1 MHVIVERVKPP
12 VLVVHGGAG
21 SWRRVFDDPDYPYS
35 LSDIS
40 RLIRLSLEEG
50 YKALLRNGA
59 VKGVI
64 SAVKVLED
72 SGMLNAGLG
81 SALNLLGE
89 PEMDAGIMA
98 SNGLIG
104 AVGAVKYPKNPI
116 ELAYLVAKET
126 DHVVIVGNGADML
139 AKHYG
144 LKERTPPP
152 DHVTKRYN
160 RLMSELRHMQTTTLR
175 WKHIREI
182 AQRYGLLGDTVGAVA
197 VDSNRVLASASSTGG
212 IWLKHPGRL
221 GDTPIPGAGFYAN
234 NIAAVTATGFGEVI
248 VKSMASKTLVDLVSQ
263 GLSLREACR
272 KTILKAEEIG
282 GKRVIGIIAVTVEGE
297 VCLAYDTEG
306 MPSGYIH
313 EGGIRIIEL

>member
-21 SWRRVFDDPDYPYS
+21 SWKRVFDDPDYPYT
-35 LSDIS
+35 LSDIGK
-40 RLIRLSLEEG
+40 LIRLSLEEG
-50 YKALLRNGA
+50 YRELKANGA
-59 VKGVI
+59 VRGVI

-89 PEMDAGIMA
+89 AEMDAGIMA

-104 AVGAVKYPKNPI
+104 AVGAVKYPRNPI
-116 ELAYLVAKET
+116 ELAYIVAKET
-126 DHVVIVGNGADML
+126 DHIVLVGNGADML
-139 AKHYG
+139 AKSHG
-144 LKERTPPP
+144 LPERTHPP
-152 DHVTKRYN
+152 DHVVKRYN
-160 RLMSELRHMQTTTLR
+160 RLMSELRQGKTTTLR
-175 WKHIREI
+175 WKRIREL
-182 AQRYGLLGDTVGAVA
+182 ALRYGLLGDTVGAVA
-197 VDSNRVLASASSTGG
+197 LDTNNTLASASSTGG

-234 NIAAVTATGFGEVI
+234 NKAAATATGFGEVI

-263 GLSLREACR
+263 GLSLEEACK
-272 KTILKAEEIG
+272 KTIIKAEEIG

-297 VCLAYDTEG
+297 ICLAYDTEG

-313 EGGIRIIEL
+313 EGGVKVIEI